1 MLDVEKFIAGL
12 HGYLERQIEPLWSRI
27 KTFEE
32 RAPVP
37 GPAGPQG
44 EKGEPGPQGPRGEK
58 GEPGIDGKDGMD
70 GAAGPRGEKG
80 EPGIDGKDG
89 AAGMQGEKGETGPQG
104 AEGKPGIDGKDGAP
118 GVDGKDG
125 SPGQRG
131 ERGEKGD
138 PGRDGHSVTIDEVR
152 GLFEAEVSRWAL
164 EFERRA
170 HDVLQKAIDRIP
182 PPADG
187 KDGVDGI
194 NGKDGFGFDD
204 LEVSQADERTVVF
217 KFANGDRVKE
227 FPFSFPVLLD
237 AGTYK
242 PGAKYLK
249 GDCVTYGGSLWICQ
263 KDSPPDKPGNDKG
276 WRLAVKRGR
285 DAKGEA

>member
-1 MLDVEKFIAGL
+1 V
-12 HGYLERQIEPLWSRI
+12 
-27 KTFEE
+27 
-32 RAPVP
+32 
-37 GPAGPQG
+37 
-44 EKGEPGPQGPRGEK
+44 
-58 GEPGIDGKDGMD
+58 
-70 GAAGPRGEKG
+70 
-80 EPGIDGKDG
+80 
-89 AAGMQGEKGETGPQG
+89 QGEKGETGPRG
-104 AEGKPGIDGKDGAP
+104 TEGKPGIDGKDGAP
-118 GVDGKDG
+118 G
-125 SPGQRG
+125 PRG

-263 KDSPPDKPGNDKG
+263 KDSPPDKPGNDNG